1 MKVNKI
7 SISVSAHSEKG
18 TRPINEDFYMFE
30 KNGAGQLLA
39 VVCDGIGGDDDS
51 QVASKAVTSQFRDE
65 FLAKKKITNF
75 VRFYNKILTTS
86 TKIINKKTLK
96 GSKMGTTV
104 CALLIT
110 GTTVEIANIGDSR
123 IYYYSYQN
131 NS

>member
-1 MKVNKI
+1 MKTINL
-7 SISVSAHSEKG
+7 SISAHSKKG
-18 TRPINEDFYMFE
+18 IRAINEDFYMYE
-30 KNGAGQLLA
+30 KNSTGQLLA

-51 QVASKAVTSQFRDE
+51 QVASKAVVSRFRDA

-75 VRFYNKILTTS
+75 SKFYNKVLIDS

-110 GTTVEIANIGDSR
+110 GDVVESANIGDSR
-123 IYYYSYQN
+123 IYYYNYQN
-131 NS
+131 NL